1 MYLRFAYVST
11 GIGVCPVAKP
21 VVLYACVSH
30 REGSRGRPYVSNV
43 DHSVKRC
50 NINVIL
56 PTKITKWI
64 TFVFCYRVVRIGVST
79 RAEKVAGRHAR
90 IERGSDRN

>member
-11 GIGVCPVAKP
+11 GIGVFPVAKP

-30 REGSRGRPYVSNV
+30 RKGSRGRPYVFNV

-56 PTKITKWI
+56 PTNHQ
-64 TFVFCYRVVRIGVST
+64 VDHFCVLLSCCTDRS
-79 RAEKVAGRHAR
+79 EHAR
-90 IERGSDRN
+90 